1 MKKYNQFINESNYIL
16 IDSKDMVPKSEPNIT
31 FVIDK
36 STNNTIDKKKLAINE
51 IKKYVH
57 LFSWTED
64 FLMSTSDS
72 SWQILLYND
81 IDNVNYIKIESVSY
95 GSAVKKNVIS
105 LEDFLSVG
113 LYGVEKYFEIKN
125 NANKFN
131 I

>member
-1 MKKYNQFINESNYIL
+1 MKKYNQFINENNYIL
-16 IDSKDMVPKSEPNIT
+16 IDSKDMIPESEPNIT

-36 STNNTIDKKKLAINE
+36 STNNTIDKKKSAINE

-81 IDNVNYIKIESVSY
+81 IDNVNYIKIERVSY

-131 I
+131 L

>member
-16 IDSKDMVPKSEPNIT
+16 IDRNDMVPKSEPNIT

-57 LFSWTED
+57 LFSWNED

-113 LYGVEKYFEIKN
+113 LYGDEKYFEIKN

>member
-1 MKKYNQFINESNYIL
+1 MKKYNQFINENNYIL
-16 IDSKDMVPKSEPNIT
+16 IDSKDMIPESEPNIT

-36 STNNTIDKKKLAINE
+36 STNNTIDKKKSAINE

-131 I
+131 L

>member
-1 MKKYNQFINESNYIL
+1 MKKYKQFINENNYIL
-16 IDSKDMVPKSEPNIT
+16 IDSKDMIPESEPNIT

-36 STNNTIDKKKLAINE
+36 STNNTIDKKKSAINE

-57 LFSWTED
+57 LFYWTED
-64 FLMSTSDS
+64 FLMSTS
-72 SWQILLYND
+72 D

-131 I
+131 L